1 MKVTAKFCIV
11 LRERLCRLTLD
22 PFDVSARRDDE
33 IQSAAIEHIRNL
45 FSDSSVFTCSPR
57 AYYYVAMP
65 LRYTAQPTTAP
76 MYEDCEC
83 DVYCLKASDKS
94 SVGLKLGQLVAEI
107 KAVFHLSDV
116 TEDMVTP
123 WQNPPSQE
131 SEWSSYDEDK
141 RFEDCATVAGVC
153 TLVLLKL
160 PSYMYMYLHLCMSFQ
175 VYAVSFPTHV
185 HVMYFACTCIN
196 VHCHGTCTC
205 TCTYMHIHDMIH
217 DHYVMLQAS

>member
-11 LRERLCRLTLD
+11 LRERLRCLTLD

-33 IQSAAIEHIRNL
+33 IQSAAIEQIRNL
-45 FSDSSVFTCSPR
+45 FSDSSVFSCTPR

-65 LRYTAQPTTAP
+65 LRYAAQPTTAP
-76 MYEDCEC
+76 MYDDCEC

-94 SVGLKLGQLVAEI
+94 SAGLKLGQLVAEI

-131 SEWSSYDEDK
+131 SEWSCLYDEDT
-141 RFEDCATVAGVC
+141 RSEDCATVAGVC
-153 TLVLLKL
+153 TILYTRFGSLVLKW
-160 PSYMYMYLHLCMSFQ
+160 PSDMYMYLYLYMSFQLVYMYMYMH
-175 VYAVSFPTHV
+175 
-185 HVMYFACTCIN
+185 MYFACI
-196 VHCHGTCTC
+196 
-205 TCTYMHIHDMIH
+205 YMYKQSALSLHMT
-217 DHYVMLQAS
+217 